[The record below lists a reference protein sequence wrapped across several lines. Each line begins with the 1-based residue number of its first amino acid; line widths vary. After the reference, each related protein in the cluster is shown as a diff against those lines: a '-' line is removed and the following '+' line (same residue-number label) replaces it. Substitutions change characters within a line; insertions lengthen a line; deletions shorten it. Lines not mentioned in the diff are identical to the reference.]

1 MECVAFEPS
10 AIELYP
16 TKSAWDAT
24 AADLVHTML
33 DRWHLT
39 PGAALVG
46 GEAASVV
53 EVTTR
58 EGDDAVLKLGFPHVE
73 AVGEAI
79 ALEAWAPELSPRV
92 VRQDPWT
99 WALLLERVRPGTE
112 LRDSELPVLDR
123 VAIGSALL
131 ERIAAMTPPPGIPTL
146 GEITGDY
153 LRDALARLPTQA
165 ATLAALGA
173 LDGVERGLELLESLT
188 STETGRG
195 FVHGDLNP
203 HNILRAEDRWV
214 LIDPKPMVGSAEFD
228 VWPLVTQLGELGG
241 LATRLEATRQA
252 HDRAVEWGIAR
263 SALDVTWAVMDG
275 LPAREQAGV
284 LRAWLRLS
292 ES

>member
-33 DRWHLT
+33 DRWHLA

-79 ALEAWAPELSPRV
+79 ALEAWAPELAPRV
-92 VRQDPWT
+92 LRQDPWT
-99 WALLLERVRPGTE
+99 WAMLLERVRPGVE
-112 LRDSELPVLDR
+112 LRHSQLPVLDR

-131 ERIAAMTPPPGIPTL
+131 ERIAAMTPPPGVPAL
-146 GEITGDY
+146 GEITGEY
-153 LRDALARLPTQA
+153 LRNALVRLPAQA
-165 ATLAALGA
+165 ATLTALGA
-173 LDGVERGLELLESLT
+173 LEGVERGLALLEALT
-188 STETGRG
+188 AGETGRG

-203 HNILRAEDRWV
+203 HNILRTDDRWV

-228 VWPLVTQLGELGG
+228 VWPLVTQLGDLGG
-241 LATRLEATRQA
+241 LTSRLHATRLAN
-252 HDRAVEWGIAR
+252 DRAVEWGIAR
-263 SALDVTWAVMDG
+263 SALDVTWALMDG
-275 LPAREQAGV
+275 LSAREPVRV
-284 LRAWLRLS
+284 LRAWLQLS